1 MDIILE
7 AIVALVGVLIYGT
20 EDRPRPAILRN
31 TVRIVGFVGAAVAV
45 ASLVG
50 AVALPSVFALA
61 APVWI
66 LCLLIVL
73 MAEHEVGRTVYA
85 LAAFFAGAAVI
96 VAATAAGL

>member
-1 MDIILE
+1 MDIVLE
-7 AIVALVGVLIYGT
+7 GIIALVGVLIYGT

-50 AVALPSVFALA
+50 AVALPPVFALA

-73 MAEHEVGRTVYA
+73 MVEHELGRTMYA
-85 LAAFFAGAAVI
+85 FAAFFAGAAVV
-96 VAATAAGL
+96 VAAIAAGL